1 MHSDNNER
9 NVHGNELQCAVAY
22 RAPCNVTL
30 RSPVICE
37 ACGKSV
43 TLHTLRYRHVWFPS
57 VQRIRQATADAQ
69 LAVNKRA
76 EAVIEQEKSA
86 KYEQFFMR

>member
-1 MHSDNNER
+1 MLDDEDNRSAHTNGP
-9 NVHGNELQCAVAY
+9 HTAHAY
-22 RAPCNVTL
+22 RAPCNATL

-37 ACGKSV
+37 ACGKRV
-43 TLHTLRYRHVWFPS
+43 TLHTLCYRHDCVPS

-76 EAVIEQEKSA
+76 ESVIEDEKSA
-86 KYEQFFMR
+86 KYKRFFMQ